1 MPGQHSAVSPGGR
14 RGAGGGAASSPVRQL
29 QARAASR
36 SRDRWGHNQTFYL
49 KKCSKMECTILDSS
63 YLSSNTFTSRQFC

>member
-49 KKCSKMECTILDSS
+49 KKCSKMECTILDC
-63 YLSSNTFTSRQFC
+63 NTFTSKQFC